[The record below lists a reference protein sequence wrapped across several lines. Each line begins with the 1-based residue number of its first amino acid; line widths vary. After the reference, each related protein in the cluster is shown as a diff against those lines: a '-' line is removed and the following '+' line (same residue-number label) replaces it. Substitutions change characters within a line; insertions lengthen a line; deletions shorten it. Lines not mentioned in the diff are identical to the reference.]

1 MKKNIWLIN
10 QYASTPETG
19 LAGRHYY
26 FAEELAKQ
34 GHNVKVIAGSF
45 SHIMRTP
52 KVVKDNFEIE
62 QRNGFDF
69 VWVKTSDYKS
79 SNSKRRILNWFSFAY
94 KLLKLPK
101 LLDEKPDVILYSS
114 APLVGFLSAKY
125 LSQKLNAKLI
135 FEVRDIWPLSVV
147 QIGGYSE
154 SHPFIRL
161 LQWIE
166 DKAYASSDLVISNLK
181 NSVDHMMSRGL
192 DSNKFRWV
200 PNGVSISEVSA
211 DAPLSDEIV
220 KQLPK
225 DKFIIGYTGAFGN
238 ANALDYL
245 LESAKQL
252 KEYNDIAFVLVGK
265 GKEKDALK
273 GFAREN
279 NLSNVHFVDAIPK
292 QQVQAMLNNFD
303 VCYIGLTSDPL
314 FKFGVSP
321 NKLFDYL
328 YSGRPVL
335 YAIDSGGYKP
345 VKEANAGVEVKPENV
360 NEITSAILKLNGMPK
375 DELVAMGR
383 NGKELVI
390 QSYSYEKLSN
400 QLNELI
406 TKL

>member
-1 MKKNIWLIN
+1 
-10 QYASTPETG
+10 
-19 LAGRHYY
+19 
-26 FAEELAKQ
+26 
-34 GHNVKVIAGSF
+34 
-45 SHIMRTP
+45 MRTP

>member
-45 SHIMRTP
+45 SHVLREP
-52 KVVKDNFEIE
+52 KVIKGNFEIE
-62 QRNGFDF
+62 HRDGFDF
-69 VWVKTSDYKS
+69 VWVKTSYYKS

-94 KLLKLPK
+94 KLLNLPK
-101 LLDEKPDVILYSS
+101 LLGEKPDVILYSS
-114 APLVGFLSAKY
+114 APLIGFLSAKH
-125 LSQKLNAKLI
+125 LSNKLNTKLI
-135 FEVRDIWPLSVV
+135 FEVRDIWPLSVI

-181 NSVDHMMSRGL
+181 SSVGHMISRGL
-192 DSNKFRWV
+192 DSNKFRWI
-200 PNGVSISEVSA
+200 PNGVSINEVSA
-211 DAPLSDEIV
+211 DVPLPDEVV

-225 DKFIIGYTGAFGN
+225 DKFIVGYTGAFGN

-245 LESAKQL
+245 LESASQL
-252 KEYNDIAFVLVGK
+252 KECEDIAFVLVGK
-265 GKEKDALK
+265 GKELEALK
-273 GFAREN
+273 TIAREN
-279 NLSNVHFVDAIPK
+279 NLTNVHFVDAIPK
-292 QQVQAMLNNFD
+292 QQVQSMLSMFD
-303 VCYIGLTSDPL
+303 VCYIGLTNDPL

-328 YSGRPVL
+328 YSGKPVL

-345 VKEANAGVEVKPENV
+345 VKEANAGIEVEPENV
-360 NEITSAILKLNGMPK
+360 SEITAAVLKMKNMNK
-375 DELVAMGR
+375 DDLIAMGA
-383 NGKELVI
+383 NGKALVI
-390 QSYSYEKLSN
+390 QDYSYVKLSK
-400 QLNELI
+400 QLNKLIAEL
-406 TKL
+406 

>member
-45 SHIMRTP
+45 SHILREP
-52 KVVKDNFEIE
+52 KDIKDNYEIE
-62 QRNGFDF
+62 HRDGFDF
-69 VWVKTSDYKS
+69 VWVKTSDYNS

-94 KLLKLPK
+94 KLLTLPK
-101 LLDEKPDVILYSS
+101 LLGEKPDVILYSS
-114 APLVGFLSAKY
+114 APLVGFLSAKH
-125 LSQKLNAKLI
+125 LSKKLGAKLI
-135 FEVRDIWPLSVV
+135 FEVRDIWPLSVI

-154 SHPFIRL
+154 NHPFIRL

-166 DKAYASSDLVISNLK
+166 DKAYASSDMVISNLK
-181 NSVDHMMSRGL
+181 SSVEHMISRGL
-192 DSNKFRWV
+192 DANKFRWL
-200 PNGVSISEVSA
+200 PNGVSIREVSTNS
-211 DAPLSDEIV
+211 PLSDEV
-220 KQLPK
+220 VEQLPK
-225 DKFIIGYTGAFGN
+225 DKFIVGYTGAFGN

-245 LESAKQL
+245 LESANQL
-252 KEYNDIAFVLVGK
+252 KEYEDIAFVLVGK
-265 GKEKDALK
+265 GKESEALK
-273 GFAREN
+273 VMAREK
-279 NLSNVHFVDAIPK
+279 NLTNVHFINAIPK
-292 QQVQAMLNNFD
+292 PQIQSMLSMFD

-345 VKEANAGVEVKPENV
+345 VKDANAGIEVEPENV
-360 NEITSAILKLNGMPK
+360 SEITAAILKMKEMEKSKLIAMGKNGRDLVVQDYSYAK
-375 DELVAMGR
+375 LSKQLDELIS
-383 NGKELVI
+383 EL
-390 QSYSYEKLSN
+390 
-400 QLNELI
+400 
-406 TKL
+406 